1 MKQAHLFSLPE
12 NTIYFCSHSLGLQS
26 KSAHLQIQQGLQEW
40 SQSGAN
46 AWHHAK
52 WIDLPQKI
60 GASIAP
66 LIGAC
71 EHEVIVTD
79 NTTLNI
85 MKLLLSA
92 LELNVSRQVIL
103 TEKDNF
109 PADLYIAQNVAH
121 LHHKTCKAVNAEDI
135 LNEMDENVAV
145 ILLTH
150 VNYRSAKMHDMEK
163 INQKAKEL
171 GILTL
176 WDLSH
181 SAGVMPLYCS
191 KLNVDFAVG
200 CTYKYLNGGPGAPS
214 FLYINQKHHR
224 KVKSPI
230 HGWMGHNKP
239 FDFSPQY
246 QSAHGVHSYL
256 TGTPSILSMKALE
269 GALVLYE
276 QIDLQALQQKSLLL
290 TDYLIAQCKEHVPAV
305 ECISPSSLRGS
316 HVGFFHYN
324 AQAIS
329 NALIAKGVIIDYRE
343 PNLIRFGI
351 SPLIIDFEDIDKA
364 VSILSSI
371 MKSNH
376 SLSDE
381 ILLLSQ

>member
-1 MKQAHLFSLPE
+1 MKQTHLFSLPE

-26 KSAHLQIQQGLQEW
+26 TSAHCKIQQGLQEW
-40 SQSGAN
+40 SQSGVQ
-46 AWHHAK
+46 AWHSAK

-60 GASIAP
+60 GATIAP
-66 LIGAC
+66 LIGARK
-71 EHEVIVTD
+71 HEVIVAD

-92 LELNVSRQVIL
+92 LELNSSRKVIL

-109 PADLYIAQNVAH
+109 PTDLYIAENVAD
-121 LHHKTCKAVNAEDI
+121 LHNKTCKAVSTENI
-135 LNEMDENVAV
+135 LHEMDETVAV

-150 VNYRSAKMHDMEK
+150 VNYRNASMHDMEK

-181 SAGVMPLYCS
+181 SVGIMPLYCA
-191 KLNVDFAVG
+191 KFEVDFAVG

-214 FLYINQKHHR
+214 FLYINQKHHT

-246 QSAHGVHSYL
+246 QSGNSVNSYL

-269 GALVLYE
+269 GALSLYE
-276 QIDLQALQQKSLLL
+276 HIDLQALQDKSQLL
-290 TDYLIAQCKEHVPAV
+290 TNYLMAQCKEHVPTLK
-305 ECISPSSLRGS
+305 CISPCSHQRGG
-316 HVGFFHYN
+316 HVGFLHYN
-324 AQAIS
+324 AKAIS
-329 NALIAKGVIIDYRE
+329 NALIENGVIIDYRE
-343 PNLIRFGI
+343 PHLIRFGI
-351 SPLIIDFEDIDKA
+351 SPLMIDFEDIDKA
-364 VSILSSI
+364 IGILCTIIDDILISS
-371 MKSNH
+371 
-376 SLSDE
+376 
-381 ILLLSQ
+381 